1 MKKHYLNIMN
11 SKQKAIRFVDDL
23 DLSQLFESLEI
34 LTTDFSYKD
43 VLDVEDTD
51 GCMYAM
57 EVNVYASYEY
67 NEEDNSYNVISK
79 KAMVDFGSTYY
90 TTDSNGVEKLR
101 DIDFIDLFYV
111 EDEIEK
117 RIINYL
123 Y

>member
-1 MKKHYLNIMN
+1 MN
-11 SKQKAIRFVDDL
+11 SKQQAIRFVDDL
-23 DLSQLFESLEI
+23 DLSQIFESLEI

-51 GCMYAM
+51 GCMYEM
-57 EVNVYASYEY
+57 SVNVYVTAKY

-79 KAMVDFGSTYY
+79 QAIVHFGDLYFTQ
-90 TTDSNGVEKLR
+90 DSNGLEQLR
-101 DIDFIDLFYV
+101 CIDFIDLSYV

-123 Y
+123 D

>member
-1 MKKHYLNIMN
+1 MN
-11 SKQKAIRFVDDL
+11 SKQQAIRFVDDL

-111 EDEIEK
+111 EREIEK

>member
-1 MKKHYLNIMN
+1 MN

-51 GCMYAM
+51 GCMYHLS
-57 EVNVYASYEY
+57 VDVYVTAKY
-67 NEEDNSYNVISK
+67 NEEDNSYDIISK
-79 KAMVDFGSTYY
+79 QAIVLFGDIYY
-90 TTDSNGVEKLR
+90 TTDNNGAELIR
-101 DIDFIDLFYV
+101 DIDFIDLSYV

-123 Y
+123 D